1 MTEKDLKS
9 LSRADLLDL
18 LIAESKKVKLL
29 EQELEEARSKLNS
42 REISIENA
50 GSIAEAALQLNGVF
64 EAAQAAST
72 QYLENVRELSRRQEE
87 ICARMEQEC
96 KEKVEA
102 QLAATQKECDQMLD
116 RASRESKLY
125 WDEVS
130 KKLDAFYK
138 EHAGLKQLLSVVQ

>member
-1 MTEKDLKS
+1 MTEKELKS

-18 LIAESKKVKLL
+18 LIAESKKARQL
-29 EQELEEARSKLNS
+29 EQELAEARAELASK
-42 REISIENA
+42 SIALDKA

-64 EAAQAAST
+64 EAAQAASD
-72 QYLENVRELSRRQEE
+72 QYLDNIRELSQRQEE

-96 KEKVEA
+96 REKVEA
-102 QLAATQKECDQMLD
+102 QLAATQKECDEMVA
-116 RASRESKLY
+116 RAARDSKTY

-138 EHAGLKQLLSVVQ
+138 EHAGLKKLLSVVQ

>member
-1 MTEKDLKS
+1 MTEKELKS

-18 LIAESKKVKLL
+18 LIAESKKAR
-29 EQELEEARSKLNS
+29 QLEEELKEARAELAA
-42 REISIENA
+42 RRLALDNA

-64 EAAQAAST
+64 EAAQAAGD
-72 QYLENVRELSRRQEE
+72 QYLENIRELNRRQEE
-87 ICARMEQEC
+87 SCARMEREC
-96 KEKVEA
+96 REKVEA
-102 QLAATQKECDQMLD
+102 QLAATRTECDEMLA
-116 RASRESKLY
+116 RAARESKTY